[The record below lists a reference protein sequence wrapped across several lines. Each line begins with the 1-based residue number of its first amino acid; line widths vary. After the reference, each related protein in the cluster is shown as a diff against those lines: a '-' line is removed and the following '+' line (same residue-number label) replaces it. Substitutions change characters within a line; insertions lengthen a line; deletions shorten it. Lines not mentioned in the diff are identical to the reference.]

1 MYLNFSSEFLLLGSN
16 LQWPHV
22 DFGKMLLNTLLKNKT
37 FVVYS
42 LSFMPLKEQE
52 ELWKVYIDIT
62 FDVMAEFSSAFC
74 INTEH
79 DRRTFFV
86 FRTRPV

>member
-22 DFGKMLLNTLLKNKT
+22 DFGKMLLNTLFKNKT
-37 FVVYS
+37 FVAYS
-42 LSFMPLKEQE
+42 LSFIPLKEQE

-62 FDVMAEFSSAFC
+62 FDVMAEFSSALC
-74 INTEH
+74 INTIEEH
-79 DRRTFFV
+79 FLYSG
-86 FRTRPV
+86 PAPYE

>member
-1 MYLNFSSEFLLLGSN
+1 MGPIYSGHMLISERCCFILCS
-16 LQWPHV
+16 
-22 DFGKMLLNTLLKNKT
+22 KNKT
-37 FVVYS
+37 FVAYS
-42 LSFMPLKEQE
+42 LSFIPLKEQE

-74 INTEH
+74 INTIEEH
-79 DRRTFFV
+79 FFV

>member
-1 MYLNFSSEFLLLGSN
+1 
-16 LQWPHV
+16 
-22 DFGKMLLNTLLKNKT
+22 MLLYTLFKNKT
-37 FVVYS
+37 FVAYS
-42 LSFMPLKEQE
+42 LSFIPLKEQE